1 VNDAVSS
8 TPLVVV
14 ISAPSGTGKT
24 TLCDNIRASLPS
36 ISNAVTCTTRK
47 PRDGELDGIDYYF
60 LGEDEFHGRVAGGE
74 FLENAVVHGNHYGV
88 LKSELRAKL
97 ADGSDVLLN
106 IDVQGAATIREAAGN
121 DLILKEAL
129 LTVFLCPESL
139 DELEQRLR
147 GRGTDSNEIIA
158 KRLAIAKDEMDHAEK
173 FDHMLI
179 SQTREA
185 DLAQMLEIIEHARLA
200 KRKTVSTD
208 E

>member
-1 VNDAVSS
+1 MNDAVSS

-47 PRDGELDGIDYYF
+47 PRDGELNGIDYYF

>member
-1 VNDAVSS
+1 MNDAVSS

>member
-1 VNDAVSS
+1 MNDAVSS

-60 LGEDEFHGRVAGGE
+60 LGEDEFHCRVADGE

-147 GRGTDSNEIIA
+147 GRGTDSNEIIV

-173 FDHMLI
+173 FDHILI

>member
-1 VNDAVSS
+1 MNDAVSS

-106 IDVQGAATIREAAGN
+106 IDVQGAATIWEAAGN

>member
-1 VNDAVSS
+1 MNDAVSS

-60 LGEDEFHGRVAGGE
+60 LGEDEFRGRVAGGE

-200 KRKTVSTD
+200 KRRTVSTD

>member
-1 VNDAVSS
+1 MNDAVSS

-60 LGEDEFHGRVAGGE
+60 LGEDEFHGRVADGE

-97 ADGSDVLLN
+97 AEGSDVLLN

-129 LTVFLCPESL
+129 LSVFLCPKSL
-139 DELEQRLR
+139 GELEQRLR
-147 GRGTDSNEIIA
+147 GRGTDSNEIIV

-173 FDHMLI
+173 FDHILI

>member
-1 VNDAVSS
+1 MNDAVSS

-60 LGEDEFHGRVAGGE
+60 LGEDEFRGRVAGGE

-139 DELEQRLR
+139 GELEQRLR

-200 KRKTVSTD
+200 KRRTVSTD

>member
-1 VNDAVSS
+1 MNDAVSS

-200 KRKTVSTD
+200 KRRTVSTD

>member
-1 VNDAVSS
+1 MNDAVSS
-8 TPLVVV
+8 PPLVVV

-97 ADGSDVLLN
+97 AEGSDVLLN

>member
-1 VNDAVSS
+1 MNDAVSS

-60 LGEDEFHGRVAGGE
+60 LGEDEFHCRVADGE

>member
-1 VNDAVSS
+1 MNDAVSS

-97 ADGSDVLLN
+97 AEGSDVLLN